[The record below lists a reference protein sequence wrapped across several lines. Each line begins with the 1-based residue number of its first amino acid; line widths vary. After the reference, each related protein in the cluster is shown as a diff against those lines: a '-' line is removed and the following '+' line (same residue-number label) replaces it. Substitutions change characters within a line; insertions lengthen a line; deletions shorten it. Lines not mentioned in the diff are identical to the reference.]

1 MQTLLDITDYYNLL
15 SARTLDTFSKMLSR
29 RFRENDISLTNEQCS
44 ILTVLWKEE
53 DGCSQQVLA
62 DKTYRDKPSITR
74 LVDNLEKDKWVE
86 RRAHP
91 TDRRQNLIYLTAKAK
106 KIEAKVF
113 DIIQETIEI
122 GVKGI
127 DEKDVIK
134 FKETFEKIYNNFS
147 EYEK

>member
-1 MQTLLDITDYYNLL
+1 MQTLLTTTDYYNLL

-29 RFRENDISLTNEQCS
+29 RFRENNISLTNEQCS

-91 TDRRQNLIYLTAKAK
+91 TDRRQNLIYLTAKGK
-106 KIEAKVF
+106 KIENKVF
-113 DIIQETIEI
+113 DIIQETIDI

-127 DEKDVIK
+127 DEKDVVK
-134 FKETFEKIYNNFS
+134 FKETFEKIYNNFN

>member
-1 MQTLLDITDYYNLL
+1 MQTLLTTTDYYNLL

-29 RFRENDISLTNEQCS
+29 RFRENEISLTNEQCS

-91 TDRRQNLIYLTAKAK
+91 TDRRQNLIYLTAKGK
-106 KIEAKVF
+106 KIENKVF
-113 DIIQETIEI
+113 DIIQETIDI

-127 DEKDVIK
+127 DEKDVVK
-134 FKETFEKIYNNFS
+134 FKETFEKIYNNFN